1 MRISRDLVDEIV
13 AHAREDLPNECC
25 GIVATTDDRAVQVYR
40 ATNAVPSP
48 MRFEIDPRDLIRIH
62 TAIEGAGNE
71 MGSMYHSHVKSPA
84 YPSQTDVNFAQNW
97 PGVVWLIVSLADRDA
112 PDVRGFR
119 ISGAEIE
126 EVPLTIDP

>member
-1 MRISRDLVDEIV
+1 VRISRDLVDQMV

-25 GIVATTDDRAVQVYR
+25 GIVATKDGSAVRVYR

-48 MRFEIDPRDLIRIH
+48 LRFEIDPRDLIRIH
-62 TAIEGAGNE
+62 TDIEQSGHE
-71 MGSMYHSHVKSPA
+71 MGSMYHSHVKSAA

-112 PDVRGFR
+112 PDLRGFQ
-119 ISGAEIE
+119 ISGADIE
-126 EVPLTIDP
+126 EVALTID

>member
-1 MRISRDLVDEIV
+1 VRIDRDLVDQIV

-25 GIVATTDDRAVQVYR
+25 GIVSTSDDAAVRVYR

-48 MRFEIDPRDLIRIH
+48 VRFEIDPRDLIRIH
-62 TAIEGAGNE
+62 TDIEKSKHE

-112 PDVRGFR
+112 PDLRGFR
-119 ISGAEIE
+119 ISGPDIQ
-126 EVPLTIDP
+126 EVPLTII

>member
-1 MRISRDLVDEIV
+1 VRIGRDLVDQIV

-25 GIVATTDDRAVQVYR
+25 GIVSTSDDAAVRVYR

-48 MRFEIDPRDLIRIH
+48 VRFEIDPRDLIRIH
-62 TAIEGAGNE
+62 TDIEKSKHE

-112 PDVRGFR
+112 PDLRGFR
-119 ISGAEIE
+119 ISGPDIQ
-126 EVPLTIDP
+126 EVPLTIE

>member
-1 MRISRDLVDEIV
+1 VRIGRDLVDQIV

-25 GIVATTDDRAVQVYR
+25 GIVSTSDDAAVRVYR

-48 MRFEIDPRDLIRIH
+48 VRFEIDPRDLIRIH
-62 TAIEGAGNE
+62 TDIEKSKHE

-97 PGVVWLIVSLADRDA
+97 PGVVWLIVSLADRDK
-112 PDVRGFR
+112 PDLRGFR
-119 ISGAEIE
+119 ITGPEIQE
-126 EVPLTIDP
+126 IPLTIE

>member
-1 MRISRDLVDEIV
+1 VRISRALVDDIV

-25 GIVATTDDRAVQVYR
+25 GIVATSDDSAVKVYR

-62 TAIEGAGNE
+62 TEIEGAGNE

-112 PDVRGFR
+112 PDLRGFR
-119 ISGAEIE
+119 ITGVEIE
-126 EVPLTIDP
+126 EVPLTIE

>member
-1 MRISRDLVDEIV
+1 ML

-25 GIVATTDDRAVQVYR
+25 GIVATKDGSAVQVYP

-48 MRFEIDPRDLIRIH
+48 LRFEIDPRDLIRIH
-62 TAIEGAGNE
+62 TDIEKSGHE
-71 MGSMYHSHVKSPA
+71 MGSMYHSHVKSAA

-97 PGVVWLIVSLADRDA
+97 PGVVWLIVSMADRED
-112 PDVRGFR
+112 PDLRGFR

-126 EVPLTIDP
+126 EVPLTIE

>member
-1 MRISRDLVDEIV
+1 VRISRDLVEEIV

-25 GIVATTDDRAVQVYR
+25 GIVSTSDGAAVRVYR

-48 MRFEIDPRDLIRIH
+48 VRFEIDPRDLIRIH
-62 TAIEGAGNE
+62 SDIERAGIE

-112 PDVRGFR
+112 PDLRGFH
-119 ISGAEIE
+119 ITGPEIQ
-126 EVPLTIDP
+126 EVPLSII

>member
-1 MRISRDLVDEIV
+1 ML

-25 GIVATTDDRAVQVYR
+25 GIVATKDGSAVRVYP

-48 MRFEIDPRDLIRIH
+48 LRFEIDPRDLIRIH
-62 TAIEGAGNE
+62 TDIEKSGHE
-71 MGSMYHSHVKSPA
+71 MGSMYHSHVKSAA

-97 PGVVWLIVSLADRDA
+97 PGVVWLIVSLADRED
-112 PDVRGFR
+112 PDLRGFR

-126 EVPLTIDP
+126 EVPLTIE